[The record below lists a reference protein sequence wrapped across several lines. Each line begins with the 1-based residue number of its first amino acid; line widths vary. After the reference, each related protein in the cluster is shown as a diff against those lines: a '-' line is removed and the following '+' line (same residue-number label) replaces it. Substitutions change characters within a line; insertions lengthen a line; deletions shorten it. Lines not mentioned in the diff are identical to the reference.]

1 MNDVAMKASESVNS
15 YVCDS
20 VHRDLHSNAQ
30 QKRVNKNVLRYREM
44 NGQRVPEMRGRS
56 CGFARGGQNENLFAA
71 SNDEVGRLPR
81 ERRAAV
87 TASARKHSGVTSRKR
102 ATAAKNGTIRN

>member
-1 MNDVAMKASESVNS
+1 
-15 YVCDS
+15 
-20 VHRDLHSNAQ
+20 
-30 QKRVNKNVLRYREM
+30 M

-56 CGFARGGQNENLFAA
+56 CGFARGGRNENLFAA
-71 SNDEVGRLPR
+71 SDDVVGRLPR

-87 TASARKHSGVTSRKR
+87 SASAQKHSGVTSWKH